1 MGAGR
6 LEERRCRMATSIARV
21 TEITAQSDKGFDHAI
36 QKGIER
42 ACKTLDNVTG
52 AWVQEMTLDVQDGHI
67 SAYRVNMKV
76 TFVLN
81 D

>member
-1 MGAGR
+1 
-6 LEERRCRMATSIARV
+6 MATSIARV
-21 TEITAQSDKGFDHAI
+21 TEITAQSDKGFDDAI

-52 AWVQEMTLDVQDGHI
+52 AWVQEMTVDVQDGHI
-67 SAYRVNMKV
+67 AGYRVNMKV

>member
-1 MGAGR
+1 
-6 LEERRCRMATSIARV
+6 MASSIAKV

-42 ACKTLDNVTG
+42 VCKTVDNVTG

-67 SAYRVNMKV
+67 SAYRVNLKL

>member
-1 MGAGR
+1 
-6 LEERRCRMATSIARV
+6 MASSIAKV
-21 TEITAQSDKGFDHAI
+21 TEITAESDRDFDHAI

-42 ACKTLDNVTG
+42 VCKTVDNVTG
-52 AWVQEMTLDVQDGHI
+52 AWVQEMTLEVQDGHI

>member
-1 MGAGR
+1 
-6 LEERRCRMATSIARV
+6 MASSIARV
-21 TEITAQSDKGFDHAI
+21 TEITAQSDKSFDHAI

-42 ACKTLDNVTG
+42 TCKTLDNVTG
-52 AWVQEMTLDVQDGHI
+52 AWIQDMTLDIQDGHI